1 MNARYQ
7 DPVRGQF
14 INEDPAIV
22 GLNPNSGLSGDPN
35 TATVDAFL
43 NSNGQSSSAYIN
55 DPQALNYYSY
65 GRDNPLRYTD
75 PSGKWYI
82 SLYGSVT
89 YGPFDVTG
97 GLAFNGSGLYA
108 IGSSGAAAGLEA
120 QIGASF

>member
-35 TATVDAFL
+35 TTIVDAFL

-55 DPQALNYYSY
+55 DPQALNFYSY

-75 PSGKWYI
+75 PTGKQYTDYSGSFTIPIYGI
-82 SLYGSVT
+82 GLSLCIRERKM
-89 YGPFDVTG
+89 
-97 GLAFNGSGLYA
+97 L
-108 IGSSGAAAGLEA
+108 
-120 QIGASF
+120 